1 MKNVA
6 NQSNLF
12 KKLAE
17 KKIIGIKVS
26 FEDEGADF
34 VDLLSVKFFCLQ
46 YGIDMTLKIGG
57 PEAIRDLKDANKLQ
71 INSIV
76 APMVE
81 SKFALEKFINAC
93 KNFLSHE
100 KLKLGFN
107 VETILAADNF
117 IDISNSSAFSELNS
131 VTIGRG
137 DLVQS
142 MELGRYDGSVNSDKL
157 FEISKKVFEI
167 SKAKNKQCMLG
178 GSMTADS
185 KSFVLNLIELN
196 LLDKFETRN
205 IIIHKEALG
214 VESFDNLMEL
224 AFELEYDQMKTRRT
238 YYEKLFDQDLVRI
251 KRLSNKYN

>member
-6 NQSNLF
+6 NQSKLF
-12 KKLAE
+12 KELAE

-71 INSIV
+71 ISSIV

-81 SKFALEKFINAC
+81 SKFALEKYISAC
-93 KNFLSHE
+93 KNFLSHSD
-100 KLKLGFN
+100 LKLGFN
-107 VETILAADNF
+107 VETILAAENF
-117 IDISNSSAFSELNS
+117 KNIANSSAFDELNS
-131 VTIGRG
+131 VTVGRG

-142 MELGRYDGSVNSDKL
+142 MELGRYDGSVNSEKL
-157 FEISKKVFEI
+157 FEISKYVFETA
-167 SKAKNKQCMLG
+167 KAKNKQCMLG

-185 KSFVLNLIELN
+185 KMFVLNLIEMN

-205 IIIHKEALG
+205 IIIHKDALN
-214 VESFDNLMEL
+214 VDSFENLMEL
-224 AFELEYDQMKTRRT
+224 AFELEYDQMKIRRT
-238 YYEKLFDQDLVRI
+238 YYERLFDQDLVRI